1 VRIVLNSLS
10 PANLLIYGL
19 PLVLVFAI
27 YLYRHRRREK
37 HHSGRW
43 AEAKEAGLT
52 EPASLHPV
60 IDPRKCL
67 NSRACVSA
75 CPEKAIGIIGGKA
88 TLVNPAHCIGHGACK
103 AACPHDAIELVF
115 GTAKRGMDIPLVK
128 PNFET
133 NVPGL
138 FIAGELGG
146 MGLIRKAAEQGRQA
160 MESIAKLKGSG
171 LPYDVVIVGAGPA
184 GLTASLGAM
193 EKKLKFVTI
202 EQEDAF
208 GGTVYHYPRN
218 KVVMTAPVQLPIV
231 GKMKFGE
238 VSKEKLLEFWQGVV
252 RQTGLKV
259 NFSERMET
267 LKPDGKGFV
276 IKTAK
281 AEYRTRAV
289 LLAIGRR
296 GTPRKLG
303 VPGEE
308 CSKVV
313 YRLIDAEQYRGQH
326 VLVVGGGDAALEA
339 ALACSEQPGTKV
351 ALSYRSE
358 AFGRV
363 KPKNRELLEKAQA
376 AGRINVL
383 LSSNVTSITPHQVI
397 LEQQKRKVELSNQA
411 VIVCAGGVLPTP
423 FLKEIGIQ
431 VDTKFGTA

>member
-1 VRIVLNSLS
+1 MLNELS
-10 PANLLIYGL
+10 TANLLLYGL
-19 PLVLVFAI
+19 PLLIVLAI
-27 YLYRHRRREK
+27 YLYRHRRSESL
-37 HHSGRW
+37 HAGQL
-43 AEAKEAGLT
+43 AEAKEAGLV
-52 EPASLHPV
+52 EPPSLHPV

-88 TLVNPAHCIGHGACK
+88 TLVNPAHCIGHGACQ
-103 AACPHDAIELVF
+103 ASCPHHAIQLVF
-115 GTAKRGMDIPLVK
+115 GTARRGMDIPLVK

-184 GLTASLGAM
+184 GLSASLGAM
-193 EKKLKFVTI
+193 EKKLRFVTI

-231 GKMKFGE
+231 GKMRFGE
-238 VSKEKLLEFWQGVV
+238 VSKEKLLEFWQGVM
-252 RQTGLKV
+252 RQTGLQV
-259 NFSERMET
+259 NFSERMES

-296 GTPRKLG
+296 GTPRKLE

-308 CSKVV
+308 CAKVV

-363 KPKNRELLEKAQA
+363 KPKNRDLLQQAQA

-383 LSSNVTSITPHQVI
+383 LNSTVKSITPHQVI

-431 VDTKFGTA
+431 VDTKYGTA

>member
-1 VRIVLNSLS
+1 MLNELS
-10 PANLLIYGL
+10 PAKLLLYGL
-19 PLVLVFAI
+19 PLLIVLVI
-27 YLYRHRRREK
+27 YLYRRWRRER
-37 HHSGRW
+37 HHSERW

-60 IDPRKCL
+60 IDPRRCL

-75 CPEKAIGIIGGKA
+75 CPEKALGIIGGKA
-88 TLVNPAHCIGHGACK
+88 HLVNPAHCIGHGACK
-103 AACPHDAIELVF
+103 TACPHDAIQLVF

-160 MESIAKLKGSG
+160 MESIAKLKGGG

-184 GLTASLGAM
+184 GLSASLGAM
-193 EKKLKFVTI
+193 EKKLRFVTI

-238 VSKEKLLEFWQGVV
+238 VSKEKLLEFWQGVL
-252 RQTGLKV
+252 RKTGLKI
-259 NFSERMET
+259 NFSERMES

-276 IKTAK
+276 VKTAK

-296 GTPRKLG
+296 GTPRKLD

-308 CSKVV
+308 CAKVV

-363 KPKNRELLEKAQA
+363 KPKNRELLQQAEA

-383 LSSNVTSITPHQVI
+383 LSSNVKSITPHQVI

-431 VDTKFGTA
+431 VDTKYGTA

>member
-1 VRIVLNSLS
+1 
-10 PANLLIYGL
+10 
-19 PLVLVFAI
+19 
-27 YLYRHRRREK
+27 
-37 HHSGRW
+37 
-43 AEAKEAGLT
+43 
-52 EPASLHPV
+52 
-60 IDPRKCL
+60 
-67 NSRACVSA
+67 
-75 CPEKAIGIIGGKA
+75 
-88 TLVNPAHCIGHGACK
+88 
-103 AACPHDAIELVF
+103 
-115 GTAKRGMDIPLVK
+115 M
-128 PNFET
+128 
-133 NVPGL
+133 
-138 FIAGELGG
+138 
-146 MGLIRKAAEQGRQA
+146 
-160 MESIAKLKGSG
+160 
-171 LPYDVVIVGAGPA
+171 IVGAGPA
-184 GLTASLGAM
+184 GLSASLGAM
-193 EKKLKFVTI
+193 EKKLRFVTI

-238 VSKEKLLEFWQGVV
+238 VSKEKLLEFWQGVL

-276 IKTAK
+276 VKTAR

-308 CSKVV
+308 CAKVV

-363 KPKNRELLEKAQA
+363 KPKNRDLLQQAEA

-383 LSSNVTSITPHQVI
+383 LSSNVKSITPQQVI
-397 LEQQKRKVELSNQA
+397 LEQQKRKIELSNQA

-431 VDTKFGTA
+431 VDTKYGTA